1 MKKCNECGQVIN
13 SEMYNEVIK
22 DLRLHYARKKR
33 QIKTI
38 PLDTLSKII
47 IELKQEFENNP
58 ETITQLIDQLVND
71 IKNKEQE

>member
-22 DLRLHYARKKR
+22 DVRSHYLERKRK
-33 QIKTI
+33 IKAI
-38 PLDTLSKII
+38 PLNTLSKII
-47 IELKQEFENNP
+47 IELKEEFKNNP
-58 ETITQLIDQLVND
+58 EKISEFIDQIVND